1 MIWYWSEGSDRVI
14 AMAESV
20 LDHFAR
26 HQQRTAA
33 CREAGGQL
41 FARLEASGI
50 VRIGRA
56 TGPRRVDR
64 RGRRF
69 FSLNRWAARRE
80 IRRMFKRGWH
90 FVGDWHTHPEER
102 PRPSGLDI
110 RGVQEMFVK
119 SRHSLE
125 SLVLV
130 IVGTAGFPYGLF
142 VALVTADAV
151 HELQSKP
158 NGE

>member
-1 MIWYWSEGSDRVI
+1 
-14 AMAESV
+14 
-20 LDHFAR
+20 
-26 HQQRTAA
+26 
-33 CREAGGQL
+33 
-41 FARLEASGI
+41 
-50 VRIGRA
+50 
-56 TGPRRVDR
+56 
-64 RGRRF
+64 
-69 FSLNRWAARRE
+69 
-80 IRRMFKRGWH
+80 MFKRGWH

-130 IVGTAGFPYGLF
+130 IVGTAGFPDGLF
-142 VALVTADAV
+142 VAMVTADAV
-151 HELQSKP
+151 HELQSNP